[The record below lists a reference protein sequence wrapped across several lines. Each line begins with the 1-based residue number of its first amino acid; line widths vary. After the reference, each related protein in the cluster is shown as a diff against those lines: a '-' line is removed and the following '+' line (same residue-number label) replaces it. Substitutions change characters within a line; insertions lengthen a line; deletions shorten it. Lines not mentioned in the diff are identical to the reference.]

1 MSAPCPF
8 FAGVATVNPSFAVL
22 QKQIDFILE
31 VDKLKSVLRKTKP
44 LGLERYENSAEHS
57 WQAALLALSM
67 AQHAPQPLDT
77 DKVIRMLL
85 IHDLGEID
93 TGDVIV
99 YAETDSA
106 AREAE
111 ELAAIRRICGLLPQE
126 QADGL
131 VALWQEFEARQT
143 AEARFARAMDRL
155 MPILLNLSR
164 QGQSWRENGI
174 SKQQVLAMA
183 VSKVNDGCPL
193 AGEWLLQALDAA
205 EQQGFFASAD
215 VATAQKP

>member
-1 MSAPCPF
+1 MSAPSSF

-31 VDKLKSVLRKTKP
+31 VDKLKTVLRKTKP

-67 AQHAPQPLDT
+67 AQHAPVPLDV

-111 ELAAIRRICGLLPQE
+111 ELAAIRRICGLLPQD

-183 VSKVNDGCPL
+183 VSKVSDGCPL
-193 AGEWLLQALDAA
+193 AGEWLLHALDAA

-215 VATAQKP
+215 TADRQKP